1 VAYCRADRF
10 AEAIRTLET
19 AVQLVPDYPR
29 AHYYLGIAYDR
40 AGRAGDGA
48 TAFRRASELRAAGEG
63 RAYRFD

>member
-10 AEAIRTLET
+10 ADAIATLET
-19 AVQLVPDYPR
+19 TIQLMPDYPR

-48 TAFRRASELRAAGEG
+48 AAFRRASELRAAGQG
-63 RAYRFD
+63 AAYRLD